1 MTGNTNGEGQNIW
14 KQEVNQ
20 SRYYCLLLARHRY
33 SNVTT
38 DRKKL
43 AVARERERV
52 DDEISSNS
60 NGFLDK

>member
-1 MTGNTNGEGQNIW
+1 MTGNTNGEGKNIW

-43 AVARERERV
+43 AVARERER
-52 DDEISSNS
+52 ERERERN
-60 NGFLDK
+60 LQQK